1 MSDLPYEERMSD
13 KTPEKSESSEILEK
27 SGTPE
32 AFETTDS
39 ADCSEKSGRSD
50 KTISDEELVKMY
62 RGGNAAAFDELYER
76 YKYVLKAASHSFYLA
91 GGDNDDLM
99 QEGVLG
105 FLSAVNGYNG
115 KSMFKTYAYC
125 CIRSKILNAVRNSQS
140 IKNRPLNGYVSIYGT
155 SPELKKLFEYDP
167 EQQLINDENANELLN
182 DIQNVLSKFEFSVF
196 QNYLYGLSYTEI
208 GEKMG
213 KDPKCIDN
221 ALSRIKRKISLVILN
236 R

>member
-1 MSDLPYEERMSD
+1 MSDLPYEER
-13 KTPEKSESSEILEK
+13 I
-27 SGTPE
+27 
-32 AFETTDS
+32 
-39 ADCSEKSGRSD
+39 SD
-50 KTISDEELVKMY
+50 KTIETNEFLEKSETIESNEHKVFSSSGEKVGRNDKTVSDEELVKMY
-62 RGGNAAAFDELYER
+62 RSGNAAAFDELYER
-76 YKYVLKAASHSFYLA
+76 YKYVLKAASHSFYLV

-167 EQQLINDENANELLN
+167 EQQLINDESANELLN

-196 QNYLYGLSYTEI
+196 QNYLDGLSYTEI
-208 GEKMG
+208 GKKLG

-221 ALSRIKRKISLVILN
+221 ALSRIKRKISLVVLD